1 MTFIVDDL
9 LIRPFVSIL
18 DAVHA
23 LAVQELYDIEEIRDE
38 LKENQLLYELGE
50 RSEAEY
56 ERRRREL
63 EAELEIAEEA
73 REQLRD
79 KSIQVRG

>member
-1 MTFIVDDL
+1 MFILDDL

-18 DAVHA
+18 DAIHT
-23 LAVQELYDIEEIRDE
+23 LAMKEHYDIEEIQNE
-38 LKENQLLYELGE
+38 MKENQLLYELGE

-63 EAELEIAEEA
+63 EEELEIAEMA
-73 REQLRD
+73 HEQLRN
-79 KSIQVRG
+79 KTIEVQT